1 MRAKWAGIG
10 VLVAVTVAAAGA
22 IPAIA
27 AGKSGDGAGHGGDKQ
42 AERQAE
48 QNAMR
53 GEAKNRDKAGDRQ
66 GDKAG
71 NKDGKKDGKGK
82 GGHKGDGKAGHEAAR
97 GVNNDPGFVQVFDN
111 NVENLPTAGLKCPGD
126 WQDLVHYMKRAPL
139 KPDVVIVQ
147 QISGRKQLD
156 DYVGKLS
163 QVIGERYE
171 GVIANGSPKAMNSRC
186 GAPKHHQT
194 NAVVYR
200 KARFTDLG
208 LGSRTWVA
216 QSQRGGKCAN
226 SPQARTQAV
235 KVKLHDKVA
244 NKDLTVAS
252 VHWATASSGGPPC
265 SVANSAETAREM
277 TQDGYGGSLMIFGG
291 DMNFSDVNGG
301 AFRPWYRNLNGDL
314 GGKYGYRDAAFAG
327 CDGAKSCLADNWT
340 NGAHRRIDFLF
351 ARTDSDQ
358 ARVTGFHTI
367 TFDEGDAAD
376 QADTGSD
383 RGDRN
388 YSDHRAVMARIH
400 Y

>member
-1 MRAKWAGIG
+1 LNCDPLTIMRAKWTGIG
-10 VLVAVTVAAAGA
+10 VLVAVAVAAAGV
-22 IPAIA
+22 IPAVA
-27 AGKSGDGAGHGGDKQ
+27 AGRHDDADRGKQ

-48 QNAMR
+48 QRALR
-53 GEAKNRDKAGDRQ
+53 TAAEQKGRAKDKAK
-66 GDKAG
+66 DKAG
-71 NKDGKKDGKGK
+71 NKDRAGK
-82 GGHKGDGKAGHEAAR
+82 GGRPGTRASAK
-97 GVNNDPGFVQVFDN
+97 GVNDDPGFVQVFDN
-111 NVENLPTAGLKCPGD
+111 NVENLPTAGLQCPGD
-126 WQDLVHYMKRAPL
+126 WQDLVHYLKRAPL
-139 KPDVVIVQ
+139 KPDLFVVQ
-147 QISGRKQLD
+147 QISGRAQLD
-156 DYVGKLS
+156 DYVGRLS
-163 QVIGERYE
+163 SIVGERYE
-171 GVIANGSPKAMNSRC
+171 GVIADGSPKAMNSPC
-186 GAPKHHQT
+186 GAPKAHQT
-194 NAVVYR
+194 NAVIYR

-216 QSQRGGKCAN
+216 QSQKGGKCAN

-277 TQDGYGGSLMIFGG
+277 TRDGYGGSLMIFGG
-291 DMNFSDVNGG
+291 DMNFSDVDGG
-301 AFRPWYRNLNGDL
+301 RFRPWYRDLNGDL
-314 GGKYGYRDAAFAG
+314 GGRHGFRDAGFAG
-327 CDGAKSCLADNWT
+327 CDGDKSCLADNWT

-351 ARTDSDQ
+351 ARKDSGLP
-358 ARVTGFHTI
+358 RVTGFHTI

-376 QADTGSD
+376 HADTGSD

>member
-10 VLVAVTVAAAGA
+10 VLVAVAVAAAGV

-27 AGKSGDGAGHGGDKQ
+27 AGGSADKAGNKGDKQ

-48 QNAMR
+48 QNALR
-53 GEAKNRDKAGDRQ
+53 GAANAGD
-66 GDKAG
+66 K
-71 NKDGKKDGKGK
+71 NGKKDGKGK
-82 GGHKGDGKAGHEAAR
+82 QKEDKGKGGGGKAEPQAGERA
-97 GVNNDPGFVQVFDN
+97 VNNDPGFVQVFDN
-111 NVENLPTAGLKCPGD
+111 NVENLPTADLKCPGD

-139 KPDVVIVQ
+139 KPDIFIVQ
-147 QISGRKQLD
+147 QIRGKQQLD
-156 DYVGKLS
+156 DYVGRLS
-163 QVIGERYE
+163 QVVGERYA
-171 GVIANGSPKAMNSRC
+171 GVIADGSPKAMNSPC
-186 GAPKHHQT
+186 GAPKDHQT
-194 NAVVYR
+194 NAVIYR

-216 QSQRGGKCAN
+216 QSQRNGKCAN

-265 SVANSAETAREM
+265 SVANSAETAKEM
-277 TQDGYGGSLMIFGG
+277 TQDGYGGNLMIFGG
-291 DMNFSDVNGG
+291 DMNFSDVDGG
-301 AFRPWYRNLNGDL
+301 KFRPWYRDLNGDL
-314 GGKYGYRDAAFAG
+314 GGKHGFRDAGFAG
-327 CDGAKSCLADNWT
+327 CDGAKGCLADNWT
-340 NGAHRRIDFLF
+340 IGSGRRIDFLF
-351 ARTDSDQ
+351 ARKDSGLP
-358 ARVTGFHTI
+358 RVTGFHTI

-376 QADTGSD
+376 QAATGSD
-383 RGDRN
+383 RADRN